1 MARHS
6 EFVEFV
12 LELLT
17 PLGAVRARAMFG
29 GFGIY
34 RDDNFFAI
42 IVEDKLYFKTDHVT
56 RGEFTVRGLSPFTY
70 TTRGKSISMQY
81 YEAPPEVFEESEA
94 MQYWAQQAV
103 GAAIRAK
110 SGKKLPARPSKRRPT
125 K

>member
-6 EFVEFV
+6 ELVEFA
-12 LELLT
+12 LELLA

-34 RDDNFFAI
+34 RGDSFFAI
-42 IVEDKLYFKTDHVT
+42 IVDDKLFLKADHVT
-56 RGEFTVRGLSPFTY
+56 CREFTARGLRPFTY
-70 TTRGKSISMQY
+70 SARGKSITMQY

-103 GAAIRAK
+103 GAATRSK
-110 SGKKLPARPSKRRPT
+110 SGKKLPARPSKRRP

>member
-17 PLGAVRARAMFG
+17 SIGAVRARAMFG

-34 RDDNFFAI
+34 RGDTFFAI
-42 IVEDKLYFKTDHVT
+42 IVDDKLYFKTDHVT
-56 RGEFTVRGLSPFTY
+56 CREFTARGLSPFTCA
-70 TTRGKSISMQY
+70 TRGKTITMQY

-94 MQYWAQQAV
+94 MQCWAQQAV
-103 GAAIRAK
+103 GAATRAK
-110 SGKKLPARPSKRRPT
+110 SGKKSSARPSKR
-125 K
+125 